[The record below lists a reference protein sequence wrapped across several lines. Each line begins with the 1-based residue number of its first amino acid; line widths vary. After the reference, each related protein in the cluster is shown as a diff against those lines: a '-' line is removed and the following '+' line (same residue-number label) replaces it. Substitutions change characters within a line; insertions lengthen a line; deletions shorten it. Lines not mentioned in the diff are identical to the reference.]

1 MSMLLGSMR
10 GIHICVPRNM
20 TQAAGFY
27 NTLLKGDEPALVI
40 EPLKGYYV
48 REMLPDNIGEYCVP
62 LGVPEVLAEGSD
74 LTLVTY
80 GWNVTI
86 ALEAISLLRPMG
98 ISIELIDVQTLAPF
112 DTGHLITASLQKT
125 NRLVLLDEDVPG
137 GGTGYMLQKILEQ
150 DEAFFALDDKP
161 LVISAKDHRGAYG
174 TDGEYFSKPNVDGVV
189 EAISRMILGK

>member
-1 MSMLLGSMR
+1 MR
-10 GIHICVPRNM
+10 GIHLCVPRNM

-27 NTLLKGDEPALVI
+27 NTLLKGDEPALVV

-48 REMLPDNIGEYCVP
+48 REMLPENIGEFCVP
-62 LGVPEVLAEGSD
+62 LGVPEVLTEGTD

-86 ALEAISLLRPMG
+86 ALEAISLLKPMG

-112 DTGHLITASLQKT
+112 DTGHLITQSLLKT

-150 DEAFFALDDKP
+150 EEAFYALDAQP

-174 TDGEYFSKPNVDGVV
+174 TDGEYFSKPNADSVV
-189 EAISRMILGK
+189 EAIFGMMKGK